1 MAKYETGVQLP
12 SVAAVQKPGPDRYAV
27 PPAVA
32 AAVRCNLPSD
42 AAVEVS
48 WQDGAKLSVTV
59 EPGAGE
65 PQAQVHSAQA
75 ILQEMVG
82 PDSVVPPFH
91 QVSDSGTKG
100 A

>member
-12 SVAAVQKPGPDRYAV
+12 PVAAVQKPGPDRYAV

-32 AAVRCNLPSD
+32 AAVQGKLPGD
-42 AAVEVS
+42 AAVEAS

-65 PQAQVHSAQA
+65 PQAQMHSAQA
-75 ILQEMVG
+75 VLQEMVG
-82 PDSVVPPFH
+82 TDTVVPPFH
-91 QVSDSGTKG
+91 QVSDSGAKG
-100 A
+100 D